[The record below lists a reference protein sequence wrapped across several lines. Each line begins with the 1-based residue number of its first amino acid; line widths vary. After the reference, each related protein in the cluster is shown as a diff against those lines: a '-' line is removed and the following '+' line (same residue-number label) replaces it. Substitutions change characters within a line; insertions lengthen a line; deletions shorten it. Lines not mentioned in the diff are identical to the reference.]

1 MVVARAGGEGPHQ
14 RCGAG
19 RGRSCPHQWRARKGA
34 GTRREGWRRA
44 DDRTRSQ
51 RADPEGGRI
60 CGAAGRCGGG
70 ARALRRFAGTARVT
84 IYIEIDS
91 AYMGI
96 DSAWFRTARK
106 RLLEVPSFLAA
117 AEFLG
122 YATHLKLV
130 RFGVLDDLRRH

>member
-1 MVVARAGGEGPHQ
+1 MVVARAGGEGPSE
-14 RCGAG
+14 RRGDG
-19 RGRSCPHQWRARKGA
+19 RGRPCPHKWHTRKGA
-34 GTRREGWRRA
+34 GPRREGWRRA
-44 DDRTRSQ
+44 DHRARSQ
-51 RADPEGGRI
+51 RAHPEGSRI

-84 IYIEIDS
+84 IYI
-91 AYMGI
+91 AL

>member
-14 RCGAG
+14 RGGAG
-19 RGRSCPHQWRARKGA
+19 RGRPCPHQWRARDGA
-34 GTRREGWRRA
+34 GTWREGWRRA
-44 DDRTRSQ
+44 DDRARSQ

-60 CGAAGRCGGG
+60 FRAARRRGGG

-84 IYIEIDS
+84 IYI
-91 AYMGI
+91 AT

-106 RLLEVPSFLAA
+106 RILEVPSFLAA

-122 YATHLKLV
+122 YATHVKFV
-130 RFGVLDDLRRH
+130 RFGVLDGLRRH